1 MKVQT
6 TIVLAIIVIIS
17 GFVAQSQTTSP
28 PPQTKADDVVRLWFE
43 RWNALDG
50 SDAATDKL
58 LELYRPDAFHQTS
71 PNDKQLGQV
80 RFEGRTSIRQMID
93 EFAKTNKDITF
104 RIDSATGN
112 EKSVQVISVAEL
124 PWNAS
129 SASVQFIGAYTTRKD
144 NRRWMT
150 PGAAFF
156 QIQNGKITG
165 ARFYIPRAETMEV
178 FSR

>member
-1 MKVQT
+1 MKVKT
-6 TIVLAIIVIIS
+6 STALAIIAIVA
-17 GFVAQSQTTSP
+17 GFVIAQSQTSRP
-28 PPQTKADDVVRLWFE
+28 QQTKAEDVVRLWFE

-80 RFEGRTSIRQMID
+80 RFDGRTSIRQMID
-93 EFAKTNKDITF
+93 EFAKANKDITY

-112 EKSVQVISVAEL
+112 EKSVQVINVAEL

-129 SASVQFIGAYTTRKD
+129 SASVQFIGAYTNRKD

-150 PGAAFF
+150 PGSAFF
-156 QIQNGKITG
+156 QIQYGQIVG

-178 FSR
+178 FNR

>member
-1 MKVQT
+1 MNVKT
-6 TIVLAIIVIIS
+6 PIALAMILMISAFVI
-17 GFVAQSQTTSP
+17 AHSQTAGA
-28 PPQTKADDVVRLWFE
+28 PQAKADDVVRLWFE

-93 EFAKTNKDITF
+93 EFAKANKDITF

-112 EKSVQVISVAEL
+112 EQSVQVINTAEL
-124 PWNAS
+124 PWKAS
-129 SASVQFIGAYTTRKD
+129 SAAVQFVGAYTNRKD

-150 PGAAFF
+150 PGSAFF
-156 QIQNGKITG
+156 QIQEGKIVG

-178 FSR
+178 FNR